1 MDLELDF
8 STEGYE
14 NTSVSKDFAF
24 VYKNGKTKVVFPSG
38 TEHKV
43 AIVEIPE
50 TGDIRDG
57 DVQINYVTFNTDE
70 FIQGRAPHGRYRRIE
85 WAVGTDYVWVNDG
98 SLEELYVIDVEKME
112 VATVLTEVDSGDLV
126 SVQNFDRSR
135 QFEEQKQ
142 MFDVMAAEQSKMVD
156 GMADMAVKDSNTMEI
171 TAIIIGVL
179 AIVVGA
185 MNFAFMA
192 KMRNEFKGGLT
203 KDEPRDLLTKRADVE
218 SDGAT
223 PSVDGL
229 NSIN

>member
-24 VYKNGKTKVVFPSG
+24 IYKNGKTKVVFPSG
-38 TEHKV
+38 TEHRV
-43 AIVEIPE
+43 AIVDIPE

-57 DVQINYVTFNTDE
+57 NVKIDYVTFNTDE

-98 SLEELYVIDVEKME
+98 SLEEIYVIDVEKKT
-112 VATVLTEVDSGDLV
+112 VATTITEIDTGDLV
-126 SVQNFDRSR
+126 SVQNFDRTR
-135 QFEEQKQ
+135 QFEEQQK
-142 MFDVMAAEQSKMVD
+142 MFVDMAAQQQQ
-156 GMADMAVKDSNTMEI
+156 MADSMAVKDSNAMEI
-171 TAIIIGVL
+171 TAIVIGVL

-185 MNFAFMA
+185 MNFAYVA
-192 KMRNEFKGGLT
+192 KMRNEFKDGLT
-203 KDEPRDLLTKRADVE
+203 NDLLKRSDVERAD
-218 SDGAT
+218 A
-223 PSVDGL
+223 PSANGI

>member
-57 DVQINYVTFNTDE
+57 DVQINYVPFNTDE

-98 SLEELYVIDVEKME
+98 SLEELYVFFLSSSFYVRYWCIGMD
-112 VATVLTEVDSGDLV
+112 LTA
-126 SVQNFDRSR
+126 
-135 QFEEQKQ
+135 
-142 MFDVMAAEQSKMVD
+142 MSKF
-156 GMADMAVKDSNTMEI
+156 N
-171 TAIIIGVL
+171 L
-179 AIVVGA
+179 
-185 MNFAFMA
+185 
-192 KMRNEFKGGLT
+192 
-203 KDEPRDLLTKRADVE
+203 KRRKFY
-218 SDGAT
+218 
-223 PSVDGL
+223 
-229 NSIN
+229 